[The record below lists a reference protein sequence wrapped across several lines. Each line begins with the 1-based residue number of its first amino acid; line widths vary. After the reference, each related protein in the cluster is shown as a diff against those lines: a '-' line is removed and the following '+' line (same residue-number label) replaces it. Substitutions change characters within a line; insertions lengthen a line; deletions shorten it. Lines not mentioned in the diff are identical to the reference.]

1 MADVI
6 KTHTHVLEDGS
17 VIEHTHVEE
26 HEHEG
31 EQMHG
36 HSHMHDAQHQH
47 GHGHTHQNTKAV
59 LNRLSRAI
67 GHLESIRRMVED
79 GRDCTE
85 VLIQLSAVKSALNNT
100 GKVILQDHIEHCIVD
115 AVREGDSQALEEL
128 NVYSDIKHVIG
139 VVSGKG
145 GVGKSF
151 VTASLANQ
159 MAKKGFRVGILDADI
174 TGPSIPKM
182 YGLHG
187 PAMADDNGIYPM
199 LAENGIKVMS
209 INLLLPNEEEPVI
222 WRGPIIANMVK
233 HASRQA
239 ATCC

>member
-31 EQMHG
+31 EQIHG

-128 NVYSDIKHVIG
+128 NKAIDRFMK
-139 VVSGKG
+139 
-145 GVGKSF
+145 
-151 VTASLANQ
+151 
-159 MAKKGFRVGILDADI
+159 
-174 TGPSIPKM
+174 
-182 YGLHG
+182 
-187 PAMADDNGIYPM
+187 
-199 LAENGIKVMS
+199 
-209 INLLLPNEEEPVI
+209 
-222 WRGPIIANMVK
+222 
-233 HASRQA
+233 
-239 ATCC
+239 